1 MSNCKPYIR
10 NTKPK
15 TTSLGKII
23 ATKKLQVPI
32 LTVAISKMC
41 VRGRSLVGTAG
52 STPVGVMDILCE
64 CCELSVRG
72 RCIKRSPTDCG
83 VSECDREISKMRSSW
98 PNRGCC
104 TMKKKIPKVTL
115 CLGKPKRKKI
125 SDHFYGKCWFIM
137 AFSGALDQMNSFH
150 ILHSSFFKAI
160 STLSSYLLSNRNK

>member
-72 RCIKRSPTDCG
+72 RCIRRSPTDCG

-98 PNRGCC
+98 PSRGCC
-104 TMKKKIPKVTL
+104 TMKKKFQRSPYV
-115 CLGKPKRKKI
+115 LGSQKGRKFPTTFMESAGSLWHSVGPWTRRI
-125 SDHFYGKCWFIM
+125 HST
-137 AFSGALDQMNSFH
+137 FS
-150 ILHSSFFKAI
+150 
-160 STLSSYLLSNRNK
+160 TPLSLKQFQH